1 MVTIR
6 ELCGVLLGMLI
17 GFLLAILGGILASRS
32 TQAWSRVPVQTPVT
46 GVPDPDPDTLVLRIE
61 CRNDDRCVKTSEADW
76 KDGQGVLKRKFL
88 RVLVYNDSPD
98 TAEACMVLLRS
109 VSVVTQ
115 DGVMPSG
122 YDAPGLLIWSGEG
135 SARKRGWDVP
145 PGPQPGVADLLFTV
159 HRPTGDLLVLKDEGY
174 GSSLKLNTTYRFR
187 LVVTS
192 EGVRAVYKSV
202 VVRFGTAWD
211 DFEVLSE

>member
-1 MVTIR
+1 MATIR
-6 ELCGVLLGMLI
+6 GLCGVLLGMLI

-32 TQAWSRVPVQTPVT
+32 TQAWSRVPVQTPAT
-46 GVPDPDPDTLVLRIE
+46 GVPDPDPDTSVLRIE

-76 KDGQGVLKRKFL
+76 KDGQGALKRKFL
-88 RVLVYNDSPD
+88 RVLVYNDSPE

-115 DGVMPSG
+115 DGVTPSG

-174 GSSLKLNTTYRFR
+174 GSFLKLNTTYRFR
-187 LVVTS
+187 LVVTA
-192 EGVRAVYKSV
+192 EGVGAAYKSV

-211 DFEVLSE
+211 DFEVMSE

>member
-1 MVTIR
+1 MFTIR
-6 ELCGVLLGMLI
+6 GLCGVLLGMLV
-17 GFLLAILGGILASRS
+17 GCLLASLGSVLASRS
-32 TQAWSRVPVQTPVT
+32 IRVPVQTPT
-46 GVPDPDPDTLVLRIE
+46 ASVPDPEPDTPELRVE
-61 CRNDDRCVKTSEADW
+61 CRNDDRCIKTSEVDW
-76 KDGQGVLKRKFL
+76 KDGQGALKRKFL

-115 DGVMPSG
+115 DGVTPSG

-135 SARKRGWDVP
+135 SARKRGWDIP

-187 LVVTS
+187 LVVTA
-192 EGVRAVYKSV
+192 EGVGAVHKSV
-202 VVRFGTAWD
+202 VVRFGAAWD

>member
-6 ELCGVLLGMLI
+6 GLCGVLLGMLI

-32 TQAWSRVPVQTPVT
+32 TQAWSRVPVQTPAT
-46 GVPDPDPDTLVLRIE
+46 GVPDPDPDTSVLRIE

-76 KDGQGVLKRKFL
+76 KDGQGALKRKFL
-88 RVLVYNDSPD
+88 RVLVYNDSPE

-115 DGVMPSG
+115 DGVTPSG

-174 GSSLKLNTTYRFR
+174 GSFLKLNTTYRFR
-187 LVVTS
+187 LVVTA
-192 EGVRAVYKSV
+192 EGVGAVYKSV